1 MLKKTWIGV
10 LILFMLMISIYCKK
24 DVQIKG
30 LELEVTFSDE
40 RISDNLI
47 TDIQLKWK
55 ADSDFVKLNQN
66 FNIFVHFWHDGN
78 LLFQEDFIPE
88 VPTSDWEINQEYMQT
103 KRIYIPAFIDEF
115 DPDFKGQE
123 TLKLSVGFFSPY
135 DRSGESKQIILER
148 KLDVFPPPED
158 TPEILYESGWFDLE
172 REPDA
177 FLKQWR
183 WIGQEA
189 KCLIDNPGRDA
200 LMVIRGGVNKEAIE
214 DQKIVFKINDLI
226 IDEFIPEESYFEKT
240 YNIKKEML
248 GEGSEFY
255 LTIATDKVFVPA
267 KILPNSTDERELGF
281 QVSFIYFR

>member
-1 MLKKTWIGV
+1 MLRKAWIGMFV
-10 LILFMLMISIYCKK
+10 LFMLMISIYCKK

-30 LELEVTFSDE
+30 LELEITFSDE
-40 RISDNLI
+40 RLSDNLI
-47 TDIQLKWK
+47 TDMQLKWK
-55 ADSDFVKLNQN
+55 VAGDFVKLNQN
-66 FNIFVHFWHDGN
+66 FNIFVHFWHDNN

-88 VPTSDWEINQEYMQT
+88 VPTSNWEINQEYLQA
-103 KRIYIPAFIDEF
+103 KRIYIPPFIDEF

-135 DRSGESKQIILER
+135 DQSGESKQIILER

-177 FLKQWR
+177 YLKQWR

-200 LMVIRGGVNKEAIE
+200 LLVIRGGVNKEAIAN
-214 DQKIVFKINDLI
+214 QKIVFKINNLI
-226 IDEFIPEESYFEKT
+226 IDEFTPDES
-240 YNIKKEML
+240 
-248 GEGSEFY
+248 
-255 LTIATDKVFVPA
+255 
-267 KILPNSTDERELGF
+267 
-281 QVSFIYFR
+281 

>member
-1 MLKKTWIGV
+1 MFV
-10 LILFMLMISIYCKK
+10 LFMLMISIYCKK

-30 LELEVTFSDE
+30 LELEITFSDE
-40 RISDNLI
+40 RLSDNLI
-47 TDIQLKWK
+47 TDMQLKWK
-55 ADSDFVKLNQN
+55 VAGDFVKLNQN
-66 FNIFVHFWHDGN
+66 FNIFVHFWHDNN

-88 VPTSDWEINQEYMQT
+88 VPTSNWEINQEYLQA
-103 KRIYIPAFIDEF
+103 KRIYIPPFIDEF

-135 DRSGESKQIILER
+135 DQSGESKQIILER

-177 FLKQWR
+177 YLKQWR

-200 LMVIRGGVNKEAIE
+200 LLVIRGGVNKEAIAN
-214 DQKIVFKINDLI
+214 QKIVFKINNLI
-226 IDEFIPEESYFEKT
+226 IDEFTPDESYFEKT
-240 YNIKKEML
+240 YNIKKEEL

-267 KILPNSTDERELGF
+267 EILPNTTDERELGF